1 MARLDLLV
9 GSRLRAGA
17 AALLLLAALL
27 LSAGVAV
34 GCGSSAPAATPALI
48 QASLL
53 IEADES
59 APTWHRG
66 IEAPKGVD
74 GYELLET
81 AVDGDLEADW
91 FPEFRAHFVK
101 EILGV
106 APEGSEFW
114 GVFVWNEGIVKGE
127 NLLEP
132 GIPESFNVLVNEMKS
147 LGLNV
152 EMFESDV
159 LTEKP
164 KDGSTE
170 GEEV

>member
-1 MARLDLLV
+1 MGRLTPLV

-27 LSAGVAV
+27 LFAGFAV
-34 GCGSSAPAATPALI
+34 RCGSPAPTATPALI
-48 QASLL
+48 QTSLL

-59 APTWHRG
+59 APTWRRN

-74 GYELLET
+74 GYELLEM

-114 GVFVWNEGIVKGE
+114 GVFAWNEG
-127 NLLEP
+127 NAAWEP
-132 GIPESFNVLVNEMKS
+132 LPVGADLFSV
-147 LGLNV
+147 
-152 EMFESDV
+152 
-159 LTEKP
+159 
-164 KDGSTE
+164 KDGHVMAWALVEYDADNPQTP
-170 GEEV
+170 VNTP

>member
-1 MARLDLLV
+1 MGRLTPRV
-9 GSRLRAGA
+9 ESRMRAGA

-27 LSAGVAV
+27 LFAGFAV
-34 GCGSSAPAATPALI
+34 RCGSPAPTAAPALI

-59 APTWHRG
+59 APTWRRN

-101 EILGV
+101 AILGV

-114 GVFVWNEGIVKGE
+114 GVFLWNEGNE
-127 NLLEP
+127 AWEP
-132 GIPESFNVLVNEMKS
+132 LPVGVDLFSV
-147 LGLNV
+147 
-152 EMFESDV
+152 
-159 LTEKP
+159 
-164 KDGSTE
+164 KDGHVMAWALVEYDADDPQLPVNTP
-170 GEEV
+170 

>member
-1 MARLDLLV
+1 MGRLTSLV
-9 GSRLRAGA
+9 ESRMRAGA

-27 LSAGVAV
+27 LFAGFAV
-34 GCGSSAPAATPALI
+34 RCGSPAPTVTLAPTATPTLI

-59 APTWHRG
+59 APTWHRD

-101 EILGV
+101 AILGV
-106 APEGSEFW
+106 APEGAEFW
-114 GVFVWNEGIVKGE
+114 GVFLWNEGNE
-127 NLLEP
+127 AWEP
-132 GIPESFNVLVNEMKS
+132 LPVGADLFSV
-147 LGLNV
+147 
-152 EMFESDV
+152 
-159 LTEKP
+159 
-164 KDGSTE
+164 KDGHVMAWALVEYDADAPQLPVNTP
-170 GEEV
+170 

>member
-1 MARLDLLV
+1 MARLDLFV
-9 GSRLRAGA
+9 GNRLRAGA

-59 APTWHRG
+59 APTWRRD

-114 GVFVWNEGIVKGE
+114 GVFLWNEGNGAW
-127 NLLEP
+127 EP
-132 GIPESFNVLVNEMKS
+132 LPVGADLFSV
-147 LGLNV
+147 
-152 EMFESDV
+152 
-159 LTEKP
+159 
-164 KDGSTE
+164 KDGHVMAWALVEYDADNPQLPVNTP
-170 GEEV
+170 